1 VPERVD
7 PQILRAG
14 LRVLGVAVRAEPFV
28 FALSVLASALYGGTT
43 VASAW
48 VLGRVTQ
55 QVIIPA
61 FEEGR
66 TTAGALAAAAAAIVG
81 VSVLKALGV
90 AGRRFW
96 AGLMQ
101 YRMQAAY
108 RREVTRRYLRLPLAW
123 HQRHPTGQLLSNAS
137 SDVEAVWAPLAPL
150 PMAVGVVFML
160 VAAAGAILVIDLP
173 LALIGFLIFPT
184 IALLNL
190 VYQRRLGPRAAL
202 AQQLRARVSEV
213 AHESFEGGL
222 VVKTLGRE
230 DAETERFQTQ
240 VHRLRD
246 ANIEVGRVRGL
257 FDPVMETLPR
267 LGVLAVLL
275 LGAVRLDAGAID
287 SGELVQVCYLFT
299 LLSWPIRALGW
310 VLAEL
315 PRSVVGWER
324 VRAVLDAEGS
334 LSYGT
339 AELASTGAA
348 ELQVKDVR
356 YGHAAADGAEG
367 GGPVLDGVD
376 FSVAPGRTV
385 AIVGSTGSGK
395 STLASLL
402 VRLIDP
408 DEGAVLIDGSDARDL
423 APGQVAGTV
432 SLVPQETF
440 LFDDTVRGNL
450 LLGRDLPDEEL
461 RRALELAQ
469 ADGFVSELPDGLD
482 TVIGERGATL
492 SGGQRQRLALARALA
507 RRPRL
512 LVLDDATSSV
522 DPRVEAR
529 ILHGLADEVVHLEH
543 GRVADRGPHTEL
555 LSRSAGYRDLVNAYE
570 QAEQDEQD
578 ALEQDALIEQD
589 ALDERV
595 ASAEQDALIGRDAPA
610 GRDTSAGRAEN
621 GDRAAGAV
629 PAGRAEARPDGPTE
643 PEERAERADL
653 LEAGSAGFPR
663 PPGTAEIVESGAG
676 ERDEDVTA

>member
-1 VPERVD
+1 MPERVD

-14 LRVLGVAVRAEPFV
+14 LRVLGVAIRAEPFV
-28 FALSVLASALYGGTT
+28 FTLSVLASALYGGTT

-55 QVIIPA
+55 KVIIPA
-61 FEEGR
+61 FEAGR
-66 TTAGALAAAAAAIVG
+66 TTSGALAAAAAAIVG
-81 VSVLKALGV
+81 VAVLKALGV

-137 SDVEAVWAPLAPL
+137 SDVEAAWAPLAPL

-160 VAAAGAILVIDLP
+160 VMAAGAILVIDLP

-190 VYQRRLGPRAAL
+190 VYQRKLGPKAAL

-230 DAETERFQTQ
+230 DAETTRFQTEADL
-240 VHRLRD
+240 LRD
-246 ANIEVGRVRGL
+246 TNIQVGRIRGL

-275 LGAVRLDAGAID
+275 VGAIRLDAGAVD

-324 VRAVLDAEGS
+324 VREVLDAEGS
-334 LSYGT
+334 LPYGT
-339 AELASTGAA
+339 AELVSTEAA

-356 YGHAAADGAEG
+356 YGYG
-367 GGPVLDGVD
+367 GNGGSTVLDGVD
-376 FSVAPGRTV
+376 FSVAPARTIAV
-385 AIVGSTGSGK
+385 VGSTGSGK

-402 VRLIDP
+402 VRLVDP
-408 DEGAVLIDGSDARDL
+408 DEGAVLLDGVDARDL
-423 APGQVAGTV
+423 APGEVADTV
-432 SLVPQETF
+432 ALVPQETF

-450 LLGRDLPDEEL
+450 RLGRDLPDEEL
-461 RRALELAQ
+461 WRALRLAQ
-469 ADGFVSELPDGLD
+469 ADGFVSELSDGLD
-482 TVIGERGATL
+482 TMIGERGTTL
-492 SGGQRQRLALARALA
+492 SGGQRQRLALARALV

-529 ILHGLADEVVHLEH
+529 ILHGLRDTRASVVVIAYRKATIALADEVVHLEH
-543 GRVADRGPHTEL
+543 GRVADRGAHAAL
-555 LSRSAGYRDLVNAYE
+555 LERSAGYRDLVNAYE
-570 QAEQDEQD
+570 QAEQA
-578 ALEQDALIEQD
+578 AL
-589 ALDERV
+589 
-595 ASAEQDALIGRDAPA
+595 AEQAGEEGPALAGPA
-610 GRDTSAGRAEN
+610 EGLQEKAE
-621 GDRAAGAV
+621 GL
-629 PAGRAEARPDGPTE
+629 PEELTE
-643 PEERAERADL
+643 PEKRAERADL
-653 LEAGSAGFPR
+653 LEAGWAD
-663 PPGTAEIVESGAG
+663 PPGPKRRTEHVETPAG
-676 ERDEDVTA
+676 DREEDVTA